1 MLRVAPSDTIV
12 IKYLDIVMTGQRR
25 VDPLAA
31 IFIRQNQSGNGQRG
45 QNRNIRGRA
54 ET

>member
-1 MLRVAPSDTIV
+1 MAKSSVRN
-12 IKYLDIVMTGQRR
+12 GQRR

-31 IFIRQNQSGNGQRG
+31 IFNRQNLIGRIKQARSAGK
-45 QNRNIRGRA
+45 NRNIRGRA